1 MPEAMSVRTEAR
13 WGRAGRWGLALLA
26 LHLALLL
33 LPPIPPIH
41 NGSSMPGF
49 ALSLAV
55 AALLAVEVRHRATAL
70 IAGWRRWASP
80 GRRALVVALAP
91 AVVAFALAFRAIAT
105 PLFGRF
111 SREEGLWEPLTLVC
125 FLAGAIFL
133 WRASAVLDR
142 DGRKPWQLLAAF
154 YVWLAAEEL
163 DYFGIFGELIHYVRG
178 EYAGALH
185 DVIRL
190 TAVGIMGPAA
200 WAVLLAVLTVL
211 ALVLWRSGYLRP
223 SWIAERITD
232 PRLGWAVAGFAFLWS
247 AAAEEAHLFGWT
259 MAVPTPEEAIE
270 LAGALLL
277 AVYALEEAATIH
289 VAHLGAPPLSCW
301 PHEAGARRRRVDG
314 SRSVHGGRRPA

>member
-1 MPEAMSVRTEAR
+1 MPEAMSVKTEAR

-33 LPPIPPIH
+33 LPPIPPFH

-55 AALLAVEVRHRATAL
+55 AALLAVEVWHRATAL
-70 IAGWRRWASP
+70 IAAWRRWATP
-80 GRRALVVALAP
+80 RRRALVVALAL
-91 AVVAFALAFRAIAT
+91 AVVAFALAFRATAT

-125 FLAGAIFL
+125 CLAGAIFL
-133 WRASAVLDR
+133 WRASATLDP
-142 DGRKPWQLLAAF
+142 DERKPWRLLAAF

-163 DYFGIFGELIHYVRG
+163 DYFGIFGELIHYIRG

-211 ALVLWRSGYLRP
+211 ALVLWRAGYLRP
-223 SWIAERITD
+223 AWIAERIAD
-232 PRLGWAVAGFAFLWS
+232 PRLGWAIAGFALLWS

-289 VAHLGAPPLSCW
+289 VARAAS
-301 PHEAGARRRRVDG
+301 ARRPRMPPAPAGR
-314 SRSVHGGRRPA
+314 SREST